1 MSAESP
7 DRAEEREVEDDSPF
21 WLLHAAELADLE
33 VGEGREEAGRETDER
48 GEGLAGRKFGLE
60 HERDAEETQH
70 DGCGACAAERLAV
83 LYGEED
89 DDEGHVERARVVE
102 RHGGAERQPRD
113 CVEPD
118 RECERAEEAAH
129 EMRTHERRP
138 QREALRPYPECDDGG
153 AEGRA
158 VEDEFKRG
166 EVGGAHACEGGHQGE
181 E

>member
-1 MSAESP
+1 MAEYWKTAVRSVLALPQERVIASWAPVAVTAMPRRAGALSQVTGVMPPASSRSSAESP

-89 DDEGHVERARVVE
+89 DDEGQCRA
-102 RHGGAERQPRD
+102 GS
-113 CVEPD
+113 CS
-118 RECERAEEAAH
+118 
-129 EMRTHERRP
+129 
-138 QREALRPYPECDDGG
+138 
-153 AEGRA
+153 
-158 VEDEFKRG
+158 
-166 EVGGAHACEGGHQGE
+166 
-181 E
+181 